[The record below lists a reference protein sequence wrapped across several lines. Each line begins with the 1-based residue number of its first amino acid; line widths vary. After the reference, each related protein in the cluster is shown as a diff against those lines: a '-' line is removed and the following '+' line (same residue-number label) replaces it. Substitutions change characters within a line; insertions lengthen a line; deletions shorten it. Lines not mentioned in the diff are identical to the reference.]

1 MLGIVIFVIGLA
13 FVIKGADFLV
23 DGASSLARRLGVSDL
38 AIGLTVVAFG
48 TSLPELT
55 VSLFAAVQGQPAVA
69 VGNVTGSNICNILLI
84 LGISSLLCPLQVQV
98 STVWKEIPFSLLAQV
113 LLLAMAAD
121 RLLDG
126 MDINVLSRTDGLSL
140 LALFSIFLAYIA
152 GMARDLP
159 QAQDEDHLRIHT
171 TGKSVVLVMVGLT
184 LLIIG
189 GKLVVQGALD
199 VARWLKI
206 SESFVAV
213 TLVAVGTSLPELAT
227 SAVAA
232 YRKKTDIAVGNVVGS
247 NIFNIFL
254 ILGVS
259 STVHP
264 IPVPA
269 DLVLSFY
276 VGILATLL
284 LFVTLFTGKRHRI
297 GRWEGAVMLG
307 LYIVYLVVQ
316 PR

>member
-1 MLGIVIFVIGLA
+1 MLGILIFAVGLVL
-13 FVIKGADFLV
+13 VIKGADFLV

-55 VSLFAAVQGQPAVA
+55 VSLFAAIQNQPAVA
-69 VGNVTGSNICNILLI
+69 IGNVTGSNICNILLI
-84 LGISSLLCPLQVQV
+84 LGISALISPMQVQR

-113 LLLAMAAD
+113 LLLALAAD
-121 RLLDG
+121 RVLDG
-126 MDINVLSRTDGLSL
+126 MDVNVLSRTDGLSL
-140 LALFSIFLAYIA
+140 LALFAIFLAYIA

-159 QAQDEDHLRIHT
+159 KQDEEDESHILT
-171 TGKSVVLVMVGLT
+171 MKKSTVLVVLGLI

-189 GKLVVQGALD
+189 GKLVVKGALD
-199 VARWLKI
+199 VALWLKI

-227 SAVAA
+227 SVVAA
-232 YRKKTDIAVGNVVGS
+232 YKKKADIAVGNVVGS

-254 ILGVS
+254 ILGIS
-259 STVHP
+259 STLRQ

-269 DLVLSFY
+269 DLMLSFF
-276 VGILATLL
+276 VGIIATVV
-284 LFVTLFTGKRHRI
+284 LFLTLFIGKRHRI
-297 GRWEGAVMLG
+297 DRWQGAVMLG
-307 LYIVYLVVQ
+307 LYLVYLIIQ